1 MKQQNH
7 GPEYERALRFLEE
20 RTDYE
25 RMVSIPYSEMGRNLA
40 RLKRFAAFLDLLRGA
55 PTVHVAG
62 TKGKGS
68 TALLLEK
75 CLRGRGYRTGLFTS
89 PHLFR
94 WEERFALG
102 GKPCAPGD
110 LAETLLEIERRLNAF
125 EKEDPGEIP
134 FSSFELSV
142 AAALLLFK
150 KKNVDFIILETG
162 LGGRIDATNICSPDL
177 CILTSLGYEHQAQL
191 GSTLAEIAAEKG
203 GIIKPHV
210 PVVSGIGLGLEN
222 LPSETGRAPLPAFLK
237 ATTVTA
243 GALREGIAVIRK
255 IAAEKDA
262 PLIEIDSIEPDAAR
276 AAAGL
281 IGEAQK
287 RNVQITLAAL
297 DELARAGLFSG
308 NRQEALRSVSGITLP
323 ARGQIVRRNPTW
335 LLDGAHT
342 RDSAAALA
350 RALGRFGA
358 SRKTLV
364 FSALAGK
371 DVSGMLWELLPQ
383 FDRVLLTEIPNSP
396 RRLGAEFLF
405 ARAAEILPLLPEPAR
420 PEVEKAPDLQDLLRK
435 MSRLAPSE
443 LVCFTGSFYLAAAAA
458 AFLSREEEPHSTAGG
473 EEFASRRKK
482 D

>member
-1 MKQQNH
+1 MTEQNH
-7 GPEYERALRFLEE
+7 EPEYARALRFLED

-25 RMVSIPYSEMGRNLA
+25 RMVSIPYREMGRNLD
-40 RLKRFAAFLDLLRGA
+40 RLKRFAAFLGAAHSA
-55 PTVHVAG
+55 PTVHIAG

-75 CLRGRGYRTGLFTS
+75 CLRSRGYRTGLFTS

-94 WEERFALG
+94 YEERFALG
-102 GKPCAPGD
+102 GKPCAPGS
-110 LAETLLEIERRLNAF
+110 LARTLLEIEQRLNEF
-125 EKEDPGEIP
+125 EKEEPGETP

-150 KKNVDFIILETG
+150 KEGVDFIILETG

-191 GSTLAEIAAEKG
+191 GATLAEIAAEKG

-222 LPSETGRAPLPAFLK
+222 LPSETDRAALPGFLRES
-237 ATTVTA
+237 TVTA
-243 GALREGIAVIRK
+243 GALREGIGVIRK

-262 PLIEIDSIEPDAAR
+262 PLIEIDSVEPDAAE

-287 RNVQITLAAL
+287 RNVQIVLAAL
-297 DELARAGLFSG
+297 AELARAGLFSG
-308 NRQEALRSVSGITLP
+308 NRQEALRAISGAVMP
-323 ARGQIVRRNPTW
+323 ARGQIVRRNPAW

-350 RALGRFGA
+350 RAIGPLGA

-371 DVSGMLWELLPQ
+371 DVLGMLWELLPH
-383 FDRVLLTEIPNSP
+383 FDHVVLTEIPGSP
-396 RRLGAEFLF
+396 RRLGTETLF
-405 ARAAEILPLLPEPAR
+405 ARAAEILPLLPEAAR
-420 PEVEKAPDLQDLLRK
+420 PGIEKTPDLQAVLRE
-435 MSRLAPSE
+435 MLCLAPSE
-443 LVCFTGSFYLAAAAA
+443 LVCFTGSFYLAAAAG
-458 AFLSREEEPHSTAGG
+458 AFLSREEE
-473 EEFASRRKK
+473 
-482 D
+482 